1 MKNIKY
7 SFKRY
12 AFVLGIALSMLSSFS
27 MAGVVSTD
35 QVKEQTQLD
44 VDKAKI
50 QTFVERADVR
60 EQLQAL
66 GVGETMSKVRVAAM
80 TDQEVHEMALKID
93 AMPAGGYVRNS
104 DLILVLL
111 IVLLILLI

>member
-1 MKNIKY
+1 MKNTKY
-7 SFKRY
+7 SFKRL
-12 AFVLGIALSMLSSFS
+12 AFVLGIALSMLTSSS
-27 MAGVVSTD
+27 MAGMVSTD
-35 QVKEQTQLD
+35 KVTEQAQLD
-44 VDKAKI
+44 ADKAKV
-50 QTFVERADVR
+50 QTFIERADVR

-93 AMPAGGYVRNS
+93 SMPAGGHVSNS